1 MDNIFVEKESTSKSL
16 PVIKFG
22 RYSDDEKGTLRDIE
36 WIVLD
41 AKDGNALVLS
51 KYVLD
56 TQPYHSGF
64 RRTTWEKCSLRAWLN
79 NEFLNRAFSESE
91 QSRIIETSIH
101 TNNNP
106 ISGTDG
112 GADTVDRLFLL
123 SIEDVVNES
132 LGFSSEYRQPD
143 PLRKCDF
150 SDYAT
155 DRFAWGNDHEYVHYV
170 EGNASAIYIGEHWWL
185 RSPGSI
191 QSSAAEVECR
201 DGFVFCSG
209 SDVDYKSNGVRPA
222 MRIKLEA

>member
-1 MDNIFVEKESTSKSL
+1 MDNSITAAENTPKNL

-22 RYSDDEKGTLRDIE
+22 RYSHDENGTVNDIE

-64 RRTTWEKCSLRAWLN
+64 RRTTWEKCSLRTWLN

-91 QSRIIETSIH
+91 QNRIIETAIH

-106 ISGTDG
+106 VTGTDG
-112 GADTVDRLFLL
+112 GADTVDKVFLL
-123 SIEDVVNES
+123 SIEDVINDS
-132 LGFSSEYRQPD
+132 LGFCSEYCHVD
-143 PLRKCDF
+143 PLRQCDF
-150 SDYAT
+150 TYYAS
-155 DRFAWGNDHEYVHYV
+155 DRFVWGNDHEYIHYV